1 LLLWRTN
8 LHIDEAISAK
18 FMNAGAVFPG
28 ILLADCSRMAT
39 NAAKTE
45 VTAAKMRYSSLLR
58 CLGQGLG
65 EMTLKAIEV
74 RTHGEDFILQG
85 WHRGT
90 SMAMDFEK
98 HYTLEDLRA
107 LDREGRKKR
116 RVVAGPPDLLSLP
129 EVLRLAGTYVDR
141 ARGRLIRVCWQD
153 QSDKI
158 QSLTVQWEPIQ
169 ADRGVSPS
177 PLTTIEELCI
187 HIYKSRKK
195 INLVSERQAHRPF
208 VSVAKN

>member
-1 LLLWRTN
+1 MAWGIFLAFSLLDL
-8 LHIDEAISAK
+8 
-18 FMNAGAVFPG
+18 NAMDP
-28 ILLADCSRMAT
+28 
-39 NAAKTE
+39 NAAGTE
-45 VTAAKMRYSSLLR
+45 VTPKKMRYSSLLR
-58 CLGQGLG
+58 CIGQGLD
-65 EMTLKAIEV
+65 EMPLKAIDV
-74 RTHGEDFILQG
+74 RTHGEEFVLQG

-98 HYTLEDLRA
+98 HYSLEDLRA
-107 LDREGRKKR
+107 LDRDGRKKR
-116 RVVAGPPDLLSLP
+116 QPSAGPPDLLSLP

-141 ARGRLIRVCWQD
+141 ARGRLIRVSWQD

-158 QSLTVQWEPIQ
+158 QSLTVQWEPMQ
-169 ADRGVSPS
+169 ADRGIRPS

-208 VSVAKN
+208 VSVAKNG

>member
-1 LLLWRTN
+1 
-8 LHIDEAISAK
+8 
-18 FMNAGAVFPG
+18 
-28 ILLADCSRMAT
+28 
-39 NAAKTE
+39 
-45 VTAAKMRYSSLLR
+45 MRYASLLR
-58 CLGQGLG
+58 CIGQSLGD
-65 EMTLKAIEV
+65 MPLKAIEV
-74 RTHGEDFILQG
+74 RTHGEEFILQG

-90 SMAMDFEK
+90 AMAMDFEK
-98 HYTLEDLRA
+98 HCSLADLRA

-116 RVVAGPPDLLSLP
+116 RAFAGPPDLLSLP

-169 ADRGVSPS
+169 AEGEIRQS

-208 VSVAKN
+208 VSVAKS